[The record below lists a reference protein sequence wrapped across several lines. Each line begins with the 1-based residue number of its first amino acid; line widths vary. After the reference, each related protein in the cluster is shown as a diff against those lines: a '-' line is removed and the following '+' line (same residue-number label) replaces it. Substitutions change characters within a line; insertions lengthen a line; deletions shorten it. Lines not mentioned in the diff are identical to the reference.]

1 MDHRFFNSVADLKG
15 LKGQLYEGG
24 IRVPGIIRW
33 PGKIAPGKT
42 ITQPAF
48 HADVMPTLCALT
60 GADAGSPLGTD
71 LSPVLLGKNPLCM
84 TGSPWS
90 GQGEATAAR

>member
-1 MDHRFFNSVADLKG
+1 MKAVYVSPALSAGLGNS
-15 LKGQLYEGG
+15 
-24 IRVPGIIRW
+24 
-33 PGKIAPGKT
+33 PGKT